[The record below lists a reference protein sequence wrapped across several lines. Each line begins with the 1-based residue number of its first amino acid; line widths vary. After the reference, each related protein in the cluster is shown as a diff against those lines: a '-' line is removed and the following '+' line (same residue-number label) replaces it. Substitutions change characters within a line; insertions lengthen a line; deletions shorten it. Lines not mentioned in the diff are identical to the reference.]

1 MKVETGECQLS
12 VASDRLP
19 PGEKHMIV
27 EKHSIDLLSAGQR
40 DCLRLVYQHK
50 SSKEI
55 ARELDIS
62 PHTVDQRLRV
72 AMRKLGVNNRKKAA
86 LMFATASDDTVY
98 QSLRYQS
105 PQIAAAIST
114 PHDRTRNDQ
123 ARNRGGKVEH
133 VLREQ
138 QQPYAVFSDAKPS
151 GSRFSLPGLGGRA
164 NDLTI
169 LEKLA
174 WIVGISFAAALSY
187 GAIISGLE
195 ALSRYS

>member
-1 MKVETGECQLS
+1 MT
-12 VASDRLP
+12 AD
-19 PGEKHMIV
+19 
-27 EKHSIDLLSAGQR
+27 KHSIDLLTAGQR

-72 AMRKLGVNNRKKAA
+72 AMRKLGVESRKKAA
-86 LMFATASDDTVY
+86 VMLARASEEPVY
-98 QSLRYQS
+98 QSLIYQF
-105 PQIAAAIST
+105 PEIAAAT
-114 PHDRTRNDQ
+114 PAPHDHTRNERAKADG
-123 ARNRGGKVEH
+123 ARFDH
-133 VLREQ
+133 VLREE
-138 QQPYAVFSDAKPS
+138 QQPFAVFSDAQPAD
-151 GSRFSLPGLGGRA
+151 SRFSLPGWGDRD

>member
-1 MKVETGECQLS
+1 M
-12 VASDRLP
+12 A
-19 PGEKHMIV
+19 

-40 DCLRLVYQHK
+40 DCLRLVYHHK

-72 AMRKLGVNNRKKAA
+72 AMRKLGVDNRKKAA
-86 LMFATASDDTVY
+86 LMFATASGETTY

-105 PQIAAAIST
+105 PQIAAVISA
-114 PHDRTRNDQ
+114 PHDRTHNDR
-123 ARNRGGKVEH
+123 AKDSGAKVEH
-133 VLREQ
+133 ILREQ
-138 QQPYAVFSDAKPS
+138 QQPFAVFSDAKAS
-151 GSRFSLPGLGGRA
+151 GSKFSLPGLGGSD

>member
-1 MKVETGECQLS
+1 MKRGGAQLC

-19 PGEKHMIV
+19 PGEKLMTAD
-27 EKHSIDLLSAGQR
+27 KHSIDQLSAGQR

-55 ARELDIS
+55 ARELEIS

-72 AMRKLGVNNRKKAA
+72 AMRKLGVENRKKAA
-86 LMFATASDDTVY
+86 LMFATASDETAY

-105 PQIAAAIST
+105 PQIAAAIPA
-114 PHDRTRNDQ
+114 PHDRVRNDR
-123 ARNRGGKVEH
+123 ANDSGAKIEH
-133 VLREQ
+133 VLREH
-138 QQPYAVFSDAKPS
+138 QQPFAVFSDAKAS
-151 GSRFSLPGLGGRA
+151 GSKISLPSLGGRG

-174 WIVGISFAAALSY
+174 WIAGISFAAALSY